1 MPTGTPFDVNPLP
14 QERNLHHRKS
24 VSQRVTY
31 NVSVGCLCVSEK
43 EKGPLPV
50 LWPKWQQPDA
60 NITFVHLLLLL
71 MKISECANIYNIYM
85 GNIYKDTQRGL
96 W

>member
-14 QERNLHHRKS
+14 QARNLQHRKS

-43 EKGPLPV
+43 EKGPLLV
-50 LWPKWQQPDA
+50 LWYKWQQPDA
-60 NITFVHLLLLL
+60 NIIFLHSLLLL
-71 MKISECANIYNIYM
+71 MKISERTIIYNIYM
-85 GNIYKDTQRGL
+85 GNIYKDTPRGQ